1 MPNNNSDKV
10 ISLFPEGYRL
20 TDRLSKKLNAEWS
33 QPEGKVR
40 AQWVA
45 KLINEYGYSQE
56 QLALNVA
63 AGAGRD
69 AEKSTIFADI
79 VAYRDKRRREPFLVV
94 ETKAPT
100 ESRGVKQA
108 ESYARNLGADYHA
121 WSNGT
126 LIRFFRTA
134 KYQNQSVEV
143 GNIPHWLGEHPV
155 GARLPKTQELPP
167 FKDDSLVKTPR
178 PPGAMG
184 G

>member
-1 MPNNNSDKV
+1 MPNNNSGKV

-100 ESRGVKQA
+100 ESRGGIFKKCVNSQA
-108 ESYARNLGADYHA
+108 VYPLSEQHGLEA
-121 WSNGT
+121 
-126 LIRFFRTA
+126 
-134 KYQNQSVEV
+134 
-143 GNIPHWLGEHPV
+143 
-155 GARLPKTQELPP
+155 QE
-167 FKDDSLVKTPR
+167 R
-178 PPGAMG
+178 R
-184 G
+184 